1 MNTNPGDRMRIKRYR
16 SFLIALI
23 FFLCL
28 ALPQAGHAAGKH
40 FLWRATSGAATVYI
54 LGSVHFMKKDAYPLA
69 RVIEDAF
76 DACDTLAVEADIN
89 KVTPGTF
96 QMLRRAGFYGPD
108 DSLVNHVSL
117 QTYAYVTEEGSR
129 LGLPAGALNR
139 QKPWFLAITMAS
151 LELMRLGYDPNYGID
166 KHFLNRSSGRKKIVE
181 LESLEYQINL
191 LAELPDG
198 EQEIFLLYTVKDLK
212 STGEQIDT
220 LMAAW
225 RTGDSAR
232 VSSILTRSIENDE
245 NFRTVY
251 RKIMTDRNGNMAR
264 KISTYLRSGG
274 KVFVVVGA
282 GHLVGDEGIIE
293 LLRKEGYK
301 VDQL

>member
-1 MNTNPGDRMRIKRYR
+1 MRIKRYR
-16 SFLIALI
+16 SFLIVLA

-28 ALPQAGHAAGKH
+28 AAPQAGHTAEKH

-76 DACDTLAVEADIN
+76 DASEVLAVEADIG

-108 DSLVNHVSL
+108 DSLVNHVSV
-117 QTYAYVTEEGSR
+117 QTYAYATEEGSR

-139 QKPWFLAITMAS
+139 QKPWFLGITMAS

-166 KHFLNRSSGRKKIVE
+166 RHFLNRSAGGKRIVE
-181 LESLEYQINL
+181 LESLEYQIGL
-191 LAELPDG
+191 LAGLPDG

-212 STGEQIDT
+212 STGEQIDA

-225 RTGDSAR
+225 GAGDAAR
-232 VSSILTRSIENDE
+232 VASILTKAIENDDT
-245 NFRTVY
+245 FKTVY
-251 RKIMTDRNGNMAR
+251 KKIMTDRNGNMTR
-264 KISTYLRSGG
+264 KISAYLKSGG